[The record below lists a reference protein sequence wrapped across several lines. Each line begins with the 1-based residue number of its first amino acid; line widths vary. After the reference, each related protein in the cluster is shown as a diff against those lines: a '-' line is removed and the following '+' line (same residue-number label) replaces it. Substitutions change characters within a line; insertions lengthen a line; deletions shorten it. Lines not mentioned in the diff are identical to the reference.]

1 MASASTSTFVVPG
14 QVLGNTSS
22 HVPGPGTHVYENNIV
37 ASIIGRPVVL
47 SSPAAADTSAK
58 TKTNNTSTSTNKPI
72 ISVPHSGTAGE
83 GVTPTPTNTIT
94 TSSTIGGSG
103 GSTNTTLLPKVGST
117 VLVRITRVQQRQI
130 SASILVVDPSPNDIT
145 SYTRVT
151 DDDLQFQAVL
161 RREDIRT
168 HEKDKIVMNDMY
180 RVGDIVR
187 AMVISLG
194 DERNY
199 YISTAGNE
207 FGVVVATSDAGN
219 AMVPAS
225 WREMRDVVTGQAESR
240 KVAKPS

>member
-14 QVLGNTSS
+14 QVLGSTSS

-47 SSPAAADTSAK
+47 PSPTSSAETK

-72 ISVPHSGTAGE
+72 ISVPRSSGTAGE
-83 GVTPTPTNTIT
+83 GVSTTGTTTTPTT
-94 TSSTIGGSG
+94 TTT
-103 GSTNTTLLPKVGST
+103 TNTTPLPKVGST
-117 VLVRITRVQQRQI
+117 VLARITRVQQRQI

-168 HEKDKIVMNDMY
+168 HEKDKVVMNDMY

-187 AMVISLG
+187 ATVISLG

>member
-47 SSPAAADTSAK
+47 SSPDTTKVK
-58 TKTNNTSTSTNKPI
+58 TNTSTNTSKPI
-72 ISVPHSGTAGE
+72 ISVPRSGTAGE
-83 GVTPTPTNTIT
+83 GVTSTTTNAIT
-94 TSSTIGGSG
+94 TSSAIGGSG
-103 GSTNTTLLPKVGST
+103 SSTNTTLLPKVGST

-187 AMVISLG
+187 ATVISLG

-225 WREMRDVVTGQAESR
+225 WKEMRDVVTGEAESR

>member
-47 SSPAAADTSAK
+47 PSPTTSGDTK

-72 ISVPHSGTAGE
+72 ISVPRSSGAEPTKE
-83 GVTPTPTNTIT
+83 GVLATTTTTTTPATATTTIN
-94 TSSTIGGSG
+94 
-103 GSTNTTLLPKVGST
+103 STNPLLPKVGST

-207 FGVVVATSDAGN
+207 FGVVLATSDAGN